1 MKTLPW
7 KSLLLGAALLLPL
20 GCQINE
26 VECDED
32 CESSWMD
39 GSRVNDSSADSLDKY
54 HYYLVS
60 KRKDS
65 LPKAVRDTFPVIIAA
80 HGFSASTF
88 EWLEL
93 RQYARDIIPW
103 PDSLANTPKPKALI
117 SLVLLGGHGRDV
129 SIFKGSTWQQWAAPI
144 LEEYDSLVAQGYK
157 NISLAGSSTG
167 CPLILQLMHGGHFNK
182 QPPNQILFIDPI
194 VSPSAKILSLI
205 RIFGP
210 ILGNNP
216 SNQEGN
222 EKKHWYTNRP
232 AETLDE
238 LYTVINRAKNQLED
252 GMTLPRGTKAKVWKA
267 TDDGQADPVSA
278 LMLYKGLRTASGGR
292 IEVKMVPSSKHVFTR
307 LSLRGG
313 THEDTTRRDEAFKEM
328 IDRATAWPGK
338 R

>member
-20 GCQINE
+20 GCQLNE
-26 VECDED
+26 VECDAD
-32 CESSWMD
+32 CESYWMD
-39 GSRVNDSSADSLDKY
+39 GTSVNDSSVDSLDRY

-80 HGFSASTF
+80 HGYSASTF

-93 RQYARDIIPW
+93 RQYAGDTLPW
-103 PDSLANTPKPKALI
+103 TDSLADTLRPKALI

-129 SIFKGSTWQQWAAPI
+129 STFQGSTWQQWAAPI
-144 LEEYDSLVAQGYK
+144 LEEYDALVAQGYK
-157 NISLAGSSTG
+157 NISLAGASTG
-167 CPLILQLMHGGHFNK
+167 CPLILQLMRGGHFNK

-194 VSPSAKILSLI
+194 VSPSAKFLSLI
-205 RIFGP
+205 RILGP
-210 ILGNNP
+210 ILGNSP
-216 SNQEGN
+216 SDQDDD

-238 LYTVINRAKNQLED
+238 LYTVINRTKNQLED
-252 GMTLPRGTKAKVWKA
+252 GMTLPRGTRAKVWKSA
-267 TDDGQADPVSA
+267 DDGQADPVSA
-278 LMLYKGLRTASGGR
+278 LMLYKGLRTSSGGR

-307 LSLRGG
+307 LGLRGG
-313 THEDTTRRDEAFKEM
+313 TREDTTHRDETFKEM
-328 IDRATAWPGK
+328 IDRATGRPGK